1 MTFSRRYLPLAVAGL
16 LAALMGIVASFPA
29 RVALAWFAPPGI
41 VAWGVDGTI
50 WQGRAAGVLVRGH
63 GLGSLSWEARPW
75 NMLALRPTWDLQL
88 RRQDGFATGRVGA
101 SLLSGRQQLRDF
113 EAALELG
120 SLPPGLLPTGTAG
133 QARISVQRLELA
145 DGWPAAVTGRAAVN
159 QLELPGVILAL
170 GPFEF
175 LFPETDGPPVGQ
187 ITSLGGPLE
196 VAGRIELP
204 APGQW
209 HFSAELAPGEN
220 PPRELVDGLRFVG
233 EDLGNGR
240 RRLEMSSAP

>member
-1 MTFSRRYLPLAVAGL
+1 MTLSRRYVL
-16 LAALMGIVASFPA
+16 LAAAGVVTALVGIVAHFPA

-41 VAWGVDGTI
+41 VAWGAEGTI
-50 WQGRAAGVLVRGH
+50 WEGRVAGVLVRGH
-63 GLGSLSWEARPW
+63 GLGSLSWQAQPW
-75 NMLALRPTWDLQL
+75 SVLALKPAWDLNL
-88 RRQDGFATGRVGA
+88 RRADGFASGRVAFG
-101 SLLSGRQQLRDF
+101 LLSGRQHIRDL

-120 SLPPGLLPTGTAG
+120 SLPPGMLPSGTAG
-133 QARISVQRLELA
+133 QARVSLQRLELR
-145 DGWPAAVTGRAAVN
+145 DGWPASVAGRAAVS

-175 LFPETDGPPVGQ
+175 IFPETDGAPSGA
-187 ITSLGGPLE
+187 INSLGGPLE
-196 VAGRIELP
+196 VAGRIDLP
-204 APGQW
+204 ARNQW

-240 RRLEMSSAP
+240 RRLEMSSEP